1 MNFIDITP
9 YVEPERVLN
18 FNFSTQMLFRC
29 IEKRFAQSFIKGEIR
44 LSQPSY
50 WIGEEQKGNKGKGD
64 ILEGTFLSTKEG
76 DKSDFINKLKQDKNI
91 NYFDYEGYT
100 YFRKNSIEQL
110 YCLCFY
116 GLNDNSYTERNTDNY
131 GKEYYT
137 SRVRKEFFESF
148 SERISKEE
156 YLKKEELDRPA
167 VLFISNPHELFERI
181 RKFFMKF
188 GISEQEIIISPVQY
202 LNKKKNSISVLQY
215 PKELLLKD
223 LYYENQ
229 SEIRIIINT
238 KNKAFLDY
246 MKNNNNIIN
255 IGNIEDIAEIY
266 DYYFDDLII
275 ERKGKNVIEFNL
287 PNERIEK
294 YEDMSLERLLTIL
307 AQAYTNNLPDSL
319 INEKEKIINIM
330 KQNLKSKYNID
341 VEYNNGS
348 FIIYNASD
356 EIIKYL
362 EEYSRKFQKS

>member
-29 IEKRFAQSFIKGEIR
+29 IEKRFAQSFINGEIR
-44 LSQPSY
+44 FSQPSY
-50 WIGEEQKGNKGKGD
+50 WIEEEQKGNKGKGD
-64 ILEGTFLSTKEG
+64 KLEGTFLSAKEG
-76 DKSDFINKLKQDKNI
+76 DKSDFINKLKQNKNI
-91 NYFDYEGYT
+91 NHFDYDGYT

-116 GLNDNSYTERNTDNY
+116 GLNDNSYTEKNTDNY

-148 SERISKEE
+148 SESISKEE

-202 LNKKKNSISVLQY
+202 LNKKKISFSALQY

-238 KNKAFLDY
+238 QNKAFLDY

-287 PNERIEK
+287 PNEKIEK

-348 FIIYNASD
+348 LNISNASN
-356 EIIKYL
+356 EVINYL
-362 EEYSRKFQKS
+362 EEYSKKFK